1 MSFVIGNVSDS
12 NIPSSVYSEIN
23 SNKAKVYGVKFS
35 GNPGDFAGERLYD
48 AKGIKWIPSTY
59 TTAGVDGFANLA
71 PFNVKQCITR
81 YNTTT
86 GKREFVA
93 YKGEDGYDDALKE
106 DNTDVLIE
114 FPKFYYKRPSNYEW
128 LVSDQYISGFSPS
141 PMHYRNGVMHDYV
154 RISKYVIN
162 STYRSIPDSYAADQ
176 PGSTIG
182 SETEPAS
189 ASNIHTLHQ
198 YRTNLRARGMYVLD
212 YAAYCSLQILMLVKY
227 ANLDISNTV
236 GLGNYGTATSPNT
249 GLRTGSGDSLA
260 TMDGGDTTAAGKAV
274 VTLGIENL
282 YGDHWNKVE
291 GIVKGTDGYMYI
303 NTDIENITRWPSTDL
318 TGWTKIPNAIMSS
331 GNAVF
336 LNDIAYDST
345 CPWATFPVGS
355 PVSNQASS
363 RIPDG
368 QWWAD
373 NGQLRMVHMGGS
385 RYADGVGLG
394 GPFYFHASSGL
405 SHADWDAGCG
415 ALESFY

>member
-12 NIPSSVYSEIN
+12 NIPSSVYSAIN

-35 GNPGDFAGERLYD
+35 GNQGDFAGKRLYD
-48 AKGIKWIPSTY
+48 AKGIKWTPSTY

-81 YNTTT
+81 YNPTT

-93 YKGEDGYDDALKE
+93 YKGEDGYDDAIKE
-106 DNTDVLIE
+106 NNTDVLIE

-154 RISKYVIN
+154 RISKYEIN
-162 STYRSIPDSYAADQ
+162 TAYRSIPGSRAANSDN
-176 PGSTIG
+176 
-182 SETEPAS
+182 
-189 ASNIHTLHQ
+189 SNITLQ
-198 YRTNLRARGMYVLD
+198 NYRDGLRARGMYALD

-227 ANLDISNTV
+227 ANLDISATV
-236 GLGNYGTATSPNT
+236 GLGNYGISTSITAA
-249 GLRTGSGDSLA
+249 LATGSGDSLA
-260 TMDGGDTTAAGKAV
+260 TMDGGDTTASGKAV
-274 VTLGIENL
+274 VSLGIENL
-282 YGDHWNKVE
+282 WGNAWKKVE
-291 GIVKGTDGYMYI
+291 GIVKGTDGYFYI
-303 NTDIENITRWPSTDL
+303 NTDIENITGWPSTDL

-331 GNAVF
+331 GTVEF

-355 PVSNQASS
+355 PVGDQASS

-368 QWWAD
+368 QWWND

-385 RYADGVGLG
+385 RYTHGVGLG
-394 GPFYFHASSGL
+394 GPFYFNANVVL
-405 SHADWDAGCG
+405 SHADWDTGCG

>member
-12 NIPSSVYSEIN
+12 NIPSSVYSAIN

-48 AKGIKWIPSTY
+48 AKDIKWTPSTY

-81 YNTTT
+81 YNPTT

-154 RISKYVIN
+154 RISKYEIN
-162 STYRSIPDSYAADQ
+162 TAYRSIPGSRAANSDN
-176 PGSTIG
+176 G
-182 SETEPAS
+182 
-189 ASNIHTLHQ
+189 NITLQ
-198 YRTNLRARGMYVLD
+198 NYRDGLRARGMYALD

-227 ANLDISNTV
+227 ANLDISATV
-236 GLGNYGTATSPNT
+236 GLGNYGISASQTAALT
-249 GLRTGSGDSLA
+249 TGSGDSLA
-260 TMDGGDTTAAGKAV
+260 TMDGGDTAASGKAV
-274 VTLGIENL
+274 VSLGIENL
-282 YGDHWNKVE
+282 WGNAWKKVE
-291 GIVKGTDGYMYI
+291 GIVKGTDGYFYI
-303 NTDIENITRWPSTDL
+303 NTDIENITGWPSTDL

-331 GNAVF
+331 GNLEF

-355 PVSNQASS
+355 PVSDQSSS

-373 NGQLRMVHMGGS
+373 NGQLRMVHMGGC
-385 RYADGVGLG
+385 RYAGGVGLG
-394 GPFYFHASSGL
+394 GPFSFIASSVL
-405 SHADWDAGCG
+405 SDASWSHGCG

>member
-12 NIPSSVYSEIN
+12 NIPSSVYSAIN

-48 AKGIKWIPSTY
+48 AKDIKWTPSTY
-59 TTAGVDGFANLA
+59 TTVGVDGFANLA

-81 YNTTT
+81 YNPTT

-154 RISKYVIN
+154 RISKYEIN
-162 STYRSIPDSYAADQ
+162 TAYRSIPGSRAANSDN
-176 PGSTIG
+176 G
-182 SETEPAS
+182 
-189 ASNIHTLHQ
+189 NITLQ
-198 YRTNLRARGMYVLD
+198 NYRDGLRARGMYALD
-212 YAAYCSLQILMLVKY
+212 YAAYCSLQILMLIKY
-227 ANLDISNTV
+227 ANLDISATV
-236 GLGNYGTATSPNT
+236 GLGNYGISTSQTAALT
-249 GLRTGSGDSLA
+249 TGSGDSLA
-260 TMDGGDTTAAGKAV
+260 TMDGGDTTASGKAV
-274 VTLGIENL
+274 VSLGIENL
-282 YGDHWNKVE
+282 WGNAWKKVE
-291 GIVKGTDGYMYI
+291 GIVKGTDGYFYI
-303 NTDIENITRWPSTDL
+303 NTDIEHITGWPSTDL

-331 GNAVF
+331 GNAAF

-355 PVSNQASS
+355 PVSDQASS

-373 NGQLRMVHMGGS
+373 NGELKMVHMGGS
-385 RYADGVGLG
+385 RYAGGVGLG
-394 GPFYFHASSGL
+394 GPFSFTADAPLSSATW
-405 SHADWDAGCG
+405 SHGCG

>member
-12 NIPSSVYSEIN
+12 NIPSSVYSAIN

-35 GNPGDFAGERLYD
+35 GNPGDFAGKRLYD
-48 AKGIKWIPSTY
+48 AKYIKWTPSTY
-59 TTAGVDGFANLA
+59 TSAGVDGFANLA

-81 YNTTT
+81 YNPTT

-93 YKGEDGYDDALKE
+93 YKGEDGYDAALKE

-154 RISKYVIN
+154 RISKYEIN
-162 STYRSIPDSYAADQ
+162 TAYRSIPGSRAANSDNGRIISQ
-176 PGSTIG
+176 
-182 SETEPAS
+182 
-189 ASNIHTLHQ
+189 N
-198 YRTNLRARGMYVLD
+198 YRDGLRARGMYVLD
-212 YAAYCSLQILMLVKY
+212 FAAYCSLQILMLVKY
-227 ANLDISNTV
+227 ANLDISATV
-236 GLGNYGTATSPNT
+236 GLGNYGISTSQTAALT
-249 GLRTGSGDSLA
+249 TGSGDSLA
-260 TMDGGDTTAAGKAV
+260 TMDGGDTTASGKAV
-274 VTLGIENL
+274 VSLGIENL
-282 YGDHWNKVE
+282 WGNAWKAVE
-291 GIVKGTDGYMYI
+291 GIVKGTDGYFYI
-303 NTDIENITRWPSTDL
+303 NTDIEHITGWPSTDL

-331 GNAVF
+331 GKAVF

-345 CPWATFPVGS
+345 CPWATFPVGN
-355 PVSNQASS
+355 PVSDQASS

-373 NGQLRMVHMGGS
+373 NGQLIMVHMGGS
-385 RYADGVGLG
+385 RYAAGVGLG
-394 GPFYFHASSGL
+394 GPFSFHANSVLAGSGWY
-405 SHADWDAGCG
+405 DGCG

>member
-12 NIPSSVYSEIN
+12 NIPSSVYSAIN

-48 AKGIKWIPSTY
+48 AKDIKWTPSTY

-81 YNTTT
+81 YNPAT

-106 DNTDVLIE
+106 DNTDILIE

-154 RISKYVIN
+154 RISKYEIN
-162 STYRSIPDSYAADQ
+162 TAYRSIPGSRAANSDNN
-176 PGSTIG
+176 
-182 SETEPAS
+182 
-189 ASNIHTLHQ
+189 NITLQ
-198 YRTNLRARGMYVLD
+198 NYRDGLRARGMYALD

-227 ANLDISNTV
+227 ANLDISATV
-236 GLGNYGTATSPNT
+236 GLGNYGISTSATPALT
-249 GLRTGSGDSLA
+249 TGSGDSLA
-260 TMDGGDTTAAGKAV
+260 TMDGGDTTSSGKAV
-274 VTLGIENL
+274 VSLGIENL
-282 YGDHWNKVE
+282 WGNTWKKVE

-303 NTDIENITRWPSTDL
+303 NTDIENITGWPSTDL

-355 PVSNQASS
+355 PVSDQASS

-368 QWWAD
+368 QWWYD
-373 NGQLRMVHMGGS
+373 NGQLRMVHMGGC

-394 GPFYFHASSGL
+394 GPFSFVAYVL
-405 SHADWDAGCG
+405 SDANWSDGCG

>member
-12 NIPSSVYSEIN
+12 NIPSSVYSAIN

-48 AKGIKWIPSTY
+48 AKDIKWTPSTY
-59 TTAGVDGFANLA
+59 TTVGVDGFANLA

-81 YNTTT
+81 YNPTT

-154 RISKYVIN
+154 RISKYEIN
-162 STYRSIPDSYAADQ
+162 TAYRSIPGSRAANSDN
-176 PGSTIG
+176 G
-182 SETEPAS
+182 
-189 ASNIHTLHQ
+189 NITLQ
-198 YRTNLRARGMYVLD
+198 NYRDGLRARGMYALD
-212 YAAYCSLQILMLVKY
+212 YAAYCSLQILMLIKY
-227 ANLDISNTV
+227 ANLDISATV
-236 GLGNYGTATSPNT
+236 GLGNYGISTSRTAALT
-249 GLRTGSGDSLA
+249 TGSGDSLA
-260 TMDGGDTTAAGKAV
+260 TMDGGDTTASGKAV
-274 VTLGIENL
+274 VSLGIENL
-282 YGDHWNKVE
+282 WGNAWKKVE
-291 GIVKGTDGYMYI
+291 GIVKGTDGYFYI
-303 NTDIENITRWPSTDL
+303 NTDIEHITGWPSTDL

-331 GNAVF
+331 GNAAF

-355 PVSNQASS
+355 PVSDQASS

-373 NGQLRMVHMGGS
+373 NGELKMVHMGGS
-385 RYADGVGLG
+385 RYAYGVGLG
-394 GPFYFHASSGL
+394 GPFFFNALAPL
-405 SHADWDAGCG
+405 SHAIWSSGCG